1 MFKLRVLYFAVL
13 CISMSMIHCTQTET
27 NKEDLKLEEINAFI
41 KSYNR
46 FNPTDKDKA
55 AADSLGNVILNLRNT
70 EQSRNALRKYIL
82 LTNADKQYIEELF
95 KRSRKA
101 DDKKNEAQA
110 YFLRGKRYA
119 QNFQIDSTYY
129 NYTKAEFLFKSIQ
142 DSVNL
147 QEVYSHKAIILL
159 NNKIFTE
166 GQSQILKAMNVNKEH
181 KDARIKYSESIIM
194 ANALVG
200 LEQLPEAL
208 KQLELSLKLL
218 DNPEIVKFFLP
229 DAIRLNKITIYY
241 NIAEVYIKQGE
252 YKKAQNLIH
261 NVIDKYINESTIYDE
276 MMLAHLLYNLTQ
288 ADIKSKQY
296 DDVEK
301 NLVRAIDIQLKNKNL
316 QDYNSYKILL
326 AEYFYL
332 IKKEEQGNQLVNE
345 VLEYAHQNN
354 NLGLEKETLTVLL
367 KYKKE
372 QYNTNFVRY
381 EELNKLI
388 LDENNVIK
396 NTFARLS
403 FEADS
408 LERANEQLQN
418 QKNIITMVS
427 SALLVL
433 AITIFFVILFRQ
445 KAKEV
450 SLVKL
455 FQKDTEKYYDS
466 IINVQNELAE
476 ARNIERKEIA
486 KELHDGVLN
495 KLFVTRFL
503 LMQVSKESVETHK
516 DSLINEVKE
525 VEQYIRDVSHVLGH
539 EEDFKNKEFNELIR
553 DLVGIQNRNQVTKFI
568 LFMSNDICFS
578 RLSIKFKV
586 HIYRIIQ
593 ECLQNVQKHAKA
605 TECQV
610 SILLREETRFEVI
623 IKDNG
628 VGFDTDIVKRGLGFT
643 NIKARTQL
651 MNSKINISS
660 TEGKGTSISFT
671 IDLNESVEC

>member
-1 MFKLRVLYFAVL
+1 MTN
-13 CISMSMIHCTQTET
+13 CTQTKTYNE
-27 NKEDLKLEEINAFI
+27 ESVLKDINTFI
-41 KSYNR
+41 KTYNR
-46 FNPTDKDKA
+46 FNPTAKDKA
-55 AADSLGNVILNLRNT
+55 EADSLGSVILNLTNT
-70 EQSRNALRKYIL
+70 EQSRDVLRKYIL
-82 LTNADKQYIEELF
+82 LTNADKGYIEELF
-95 KRSRKA
+95 QRSRKEE
-101 DDKKNEAQA
+101 DKKNEAHA
-110 YFLRGKRYA
+110 FFLRGKRYA

-129 NYTKAEFLFKSIQ
+129 NYTKAEFLFKSIH
-142 DSVNL
+142 DSINL
-147 QEVYSHKAIILL
+147 QEVYSHKAIVLL
-159 NNKIFTE
+159 NNKIFSE
-166 GQSQILKAMNVNKEH
+166 GQSQILKAMSINKEH

-208 KQLELSLKLL
+208 KQLNLSLELL
-218 DNPEIVKFFLP
+218 ENPEITKFFLP

-241 NIAEVYIKQGE
+241 NIAEVYIKQSE
-252 YKKAQNLIH
+252 YKKAQDLIH
-261 NVIDKYINESTIYDE
+261 HVIDEYINESTIYDE

-288 ADIKSKQY
+288 ADIKSKEY

-301 NLVRAIDIQLKNKNL
+301 NLVKAIDIQLKNKNL

-354 NLGLEKETLTVLL
+354 NLGLEKETLTILL

-372 QYNTNFVRY
+372 QYNANFVRY

-408 LERANEQLQN
+408 LERANAQLQN
-418 QKNIITMVS
+418 QKSMITMLA

-433 AITIFFVILFRQ
+433 AITIFFIILFRQ

-466 IINVQNELAE
+466 IINVNSELAE
-476 ARNIERKEIA
+476 ARNLERKEIA

-495 KLFVTRFL
+495 RLFVTRFL
-503 LMQVSKESVETHK
+503 LMQVNKESVDEHR
-516 DSLINEVKE
+516 DSLINEVKQ
-525 VEQYIRDVSHVLGH
+525 VEQYIRGVSHALAND
-539 EEDFKNKEFNELIR
+539 EDFKVNEFSKLLE
-553 DLVGIQNRNQVTKFI
+553 DLVSIQNRNESIV
-568 LFMSNDICFS
+568 FS
-578 RLSIKFKV
+578 LSLDQGINFKNLNNNYKV
-586 HIYRIIQ
+586 HIYRIVQ
-593 ECLQNVQKHAKA
+593 ECLQNVHKHAQA
-605 TECQV
+605 TRCEVVFENYGDTSFKV
-610 SILLREETRFEVI
+610 SII
-623 IKDNG
+623 DNG
-628 VGFDTDIVKRGLGFT
+628 VGFDVNIVKKGIGFN
-643 NIKARTQL
+643 NIKGRVEF
-651 MNSKINISS
+651 MESRINILSAD
-660 TEGKGTSISFT
+660 GKGTSISFV
-671 IDLNESVEC
+671 IDLKESAEG

>member
-1 MFKLRVLYFAVL
+1 
-13 CISMSMIHCTQTET
+13 MIHCTQTET

-119 QNFQIDSTYY
+119 QSFQIDSTYY

-261 NVIDKYINESTIYDE
+261 NVIDKYPPDQ
-276 MMLAHLLYNLTQ
+276 AH
-288 ADIKSKQY
+288 
-296 DDVEK
+296 
-301 NLVRAIDIQLKNKNL
+301 
-316 QDYNSYKILL
+316 
-326 AEYFYL
+326 
-332 IKKEEQGNQLVNE
+332 
-345 VLEYAHQNN
+345 
-354 NLGLEKETLTVLL
+354 
-367 KYKKE
+367 
-372 QYNTNFVRY
+372 
-381 EELNKLI
+381 
-388 LDENNVIK
+388 
-396 NTFARLS
+396 
-403 FEADS
+403 
-408 LERANEQLQN
+408 
-418 QKNIITMVS
+418 
-427 SALLVL
+427 
-433 AITIFFVILFRQ
+433 
-445 KAKEV
+445 
-450 SLVKL
+450 
-455 FQKDTEKYYDS
+455 
-466 IINVQNELAE
+466 
-476 ARNIERKEIA
+476 
-486 KELHDGVLN
+486 
-495 KLFVTRFL
+495 
-503 LMQVSKESVETHK
+503 
-516 DSLINEVKE
+516 
-525 VEQYIRDVSHVLGH
+525 
-539 EEDFKNKEFNELIR
+539 
-553 DLVGIQNRNQVTKFI
+553 
-568 LFMSNDICFS
+568 
-578 RLSIKFKV
+578 
-586 HIYRIIQ
+586 
-593 ECLQNVQKHAKA
+593 
-605 TECQV
+605 
-610 SILLREETRFEVI
+610 
-623 IKDNG
+623 
-628 VGFDTDIVKRGLGFT
+628 
-643 NIKARTQL
+643 
-651 MNSKINISS
+651 IS
-660 TEGKGTSISFT
+660 
-671 IDLNESVEC
+671 